1 MDLFFMTVLMCVA
14 GAFNDR
20 GRWSVFR
27 DVCSLVLP
35 QGLEG
40 LGGLVSPHVSKNTL
54 WDPIQRL
61 KCAYLCVRLHD
72 AAAARQARG
81 YYWPAGLLGRPV
93 VSERSKICGL
103 FVETGFPFSV
113 SRLSLSFSPPVSQC
127 QGKTNAACFQGSC
140 RSLSLSSL
148 ELSHICKHHSCIL
161 S

>member
-1 MDLFFMTVLMCVA
+1 MTVLMCVA

-93 VSERSKICGL
+93 VSERSNICGPFVCRDRFSFFCLTSFSL
-103 FVETGFPFSV
+103 FFPPLSV
-113 SRLSLSFSPPVSQC
+113 SARERLMLHVFKVQAEVSV
-127 QGKTNAACFQGSC
+127 
-140 RSLSLSSL
+140 
-148 ELSHICKHHSCIL
+148 SHH
-161 S
+161 

>member
-1 MDLFFMTVLMCVA
+1 MDLYFMTVLMCVA

-27 DVCSLVLP
+27 DVFSGIAS
-35 QGLEG
+35 GLGG

-93 VSERSKICGL
+93 VSERSNICGL
-103 FVETGFPFSV
+103 FVCRDRFSFFC
-113 SRLSLSFSPPVSQC
+113 LTSFSLFFSPC
-127 QGKTNAACFQGSC
+127 QSVPGKD
-140 RSLSLSSL
+140 
-148 ELSHICKHHSCIL
+148 
-161 S
+161 

>member
-1 MDLFFMTVLMCVA
+1 MDLFFMAVLMCVA

-61 KCAYLCVRLHD
+61 KCAYLCVRLLQPGKLEAITGQQGCYGD
-72 AAAARQARG
+72 QSCQRG
-81 YYWPAGLLGRPV
+81 ATSVG
-93 VSERSKICGL
+93 CL

-113 SRLSLSFSPPVSQC
+113 SRLSLSFFPPVSQC

-148 ELSHICKHHSCIL
+148 ELSHICKQHTCIL

>member
-61 KCAYLCVRLHD
+61 KCAYLCVCVCMT
-72 AAAARQARG
+72 
-81 YYWPAGLLGRPV
+81 LLQPGKL
-93 VSERSKICGL
+93 EAI
-103 FVETGFPFSV
+103 TG
-113 SRLSLSFSPPVSQC
+113 Q
-127 QGKTNAACFQGSC
+127 QGC
-140 RSLSLSSL
+140 
-148 ELSHICKHHSCIL
+148 
-161 S
+161 

>member
-1 MDLFFMTVLMCVA
+1 MDLFFMAVLMCVA

-72 AAAARQARG
+72 ATAARQARG
-81 YYWPAGLLGRPV
+81 YYWPAGLLWRPV
-93 VSERSKICGL
+93 VSERSNICGL
-103 FVETGFPFSV
+103 FVCRDRFSFFC
-113 SRLSLSFSPPVSQC
+113 LASFSLFFPPC
-127 QGKTNAACFQGSC
+127 QSVPGKD
-140 RSLSLSSL
+140 
-148 ELSHICKHHSCIL
+148 
-161 S
+161 